1 MSASKTTAGRHQ
13 PLPSFMSKNQ
23 LQILRVR
30 HLRGPNIWTYRPVM
44 EAWLDLGELEEKPS
58 NRIPGFYERLT
69 AQLPGLMQHRCGVG
83 EIGGFLERL
92 REGTWAGHI
101 LEHICLELQTL
112 AGMATGF
119 GQTRSTSQHG
129 VYKMAFRTRQEEVGR
144 AALDAGHELL
154 MAAIED
160 RPFDVT
166 AAVARLR
173 ELNDRH
179 YLGPS
184 TAHIVDAAIDRRI
197 PHIRLNDGNLVQ
209 LGYGVRQ
216 RRIWTAETD
225 QTSAIAESIAS
236 DKQLTK
242 ELLASAGVP
251 VPEGDE
257 VDSAEEA
264 WRVAQDI
271 GLPVTVKPTDAN
283 HGRGVFTDL
292 HTREDIEKA
301 WQAADAEGSGVL
313 VEKFIEGD
321 AHRLLVVGRR
331 VVAATKGK
339 VQTVT
344 GDGRST
350 LLQLIDAQ
358 INSDPRCGD
367 EEEYPLEPLI
377 LDKEPISQLEL
388 ARQGYTGESVPPA
401 GQVVLIRRHG
411 DLAYD
416 VTNLVHPQV
425 AAAAALAARVVGL
438 DIAGIDLVTPD
449 IARPLAEQGG
459 AIIEVN
465 AGPGLLMHLKP
476 AEGQPRNVGQ
486 AIVGHLF
493 PGEDQGRI
501 AIVGITGTRH
511 TTRIARLVNWLL
523 HINGTQVGLACRDGY
538 FLGERQVDARDSAN
552 WETGQ
557 RLLINRSLEAAVFEH
572 THQAILGEGLAYDRC
587 TVGVVTDLDGLEELG
602 EYYID
607 HSDQLYKV
615 VRTQVDVVLPTGTAV
630 LNAADPRVVEMA
642 DLCDGQ
648 VIFYGPDAQLP
659 AIAAQRQAGLRSIYL
674 RERHIVLAQGQDE
687 ISAIPLDSL
696 APTKAARPE
705 MVMAAV
711 ATAWA
716 LDVKPELIGAGLR
729 TFKANLSSDH

>member
-1 MSASKTTAGRHQ
+1 
-13 PLPSFMSKNQ
+13 MSKNN
-23 LQILRVR
+23 LQILRVS
-30 HLRGPNIWTYRPVM
+30 HLRGPNIWTYRPVI
-44 EAWLDLGELEEKPS
+44 EVWLDLGALEEKPS
-58 NRIPGFYERLT
+58 NTIPGFYERLT
-69 AQLPGLMQHRCGVG
+69 ALLPGLLQHRCGVG
-83 EIGGFLERL
+83 EVGGFLERL

-119 GQTRSTSQHG
+119 GQTRGTSQHG
-129 VYKMAFRTRQEEVGR
+129 IYKMAFRTRQEEVGR
-144 AALDAGHELL
+144 AALQAGHELL
-154 MAAIED
+154 LAAIED
-160 RPFDVT
+160 RPYDLAT
-166 AAVARLR
+166 TVARLR

-184 TAHIVDAAIDRRI
+184 TAHIVEAATDRRI

-209 LGYGVRQ
+209 LGYGARQ
-216 RRIWTAETD
+216 HRIWTAETD

-242 ELLASAGVP
+242 ELLSSAGVP
-251 VPEGDE
+251 VPEGEE
-257 VDSAEEA
+257 VDSPEQA

-271 GLPVTVKPTDAN
+271 GVPVTVKPTDAN

-292 HTREDIEKA
+292 HTREDVEKA
-301 WQAADAEGSGVL
+301 WQVADAEGSGVL
-313 VEKFIEGD
+313 VEKFIEGE
-321 AHRLLVVGRR
+321 AHRLLVVGKR
-331 VVAATKGK
+331 VVAATRGK
-339 VQTVT
+339 KQTVT

-350 LLQLIDAQ
+350 VLQLIDQQ

-367 EEEYPLEPLI
+367 AEEFPLEPLI
-377 LDKEPISQLEL
+377 LDKEPIAQLEL
-388 ARQGYTGESVPPA
+388 TRQGYTGESVPPA

-416 VTNLVHPQV
+416 VTDLVHPQV

-486 AIVGHLF
+486 AIVEHLF
-493 PGEDQGRI
+493 PAEDQGRI

-538 FLGERQVDARDSAN
+538 FLGARQVDTQDSAN
-552 WETGQ
+552 WATGQ
-557 RLLINRSLEAAVFEH
+557 RLLINRSLDAAIFEH
-572 THQAILGEGLAYDRC
+572 THRAILSEGLAYDRC
-587 TVGVVTDLDGLEELG
+587 TVGVVTDLDGLEDLADFH
-602 EYYID
+602 ID
-607 HSDQLYKV
+607 DADKLYKV
-615 VRTQVDVVLPTGTAV
+615 VRTQIDVVLSTGTAV

-642 DLCDGQ
+642 ALCDGQ

-659 AIAAQRQAGLRSIYL
+659 AIAAHRAAGLRSVYL

-687 ISAIPLDSL
+687 ISEIALDTL
-696 APTKAARPE
+696 TPAKAAKPE

-711 ATAWA
+711 AAAWA
-716 LDVKPELIGAGLR
+716 LDVRPELIGAGLR
-729 TFKANLSSDH
+729 TFKANLPNDH

>member
-1 MSASKTTAGRHQ
+1 HDVA
-13 PLPSFMSKNQ
+13 
-23 LQILRVR
+23 
-30 HLRGPNIWTYRPVM
+30 
-44 EAWLDLGELEEKPS
+44 
-58 NRIPGFYERLT
+58 
-69 AQLPGLMQHRCGVG
+69 
-83 EIGGFLERL
+83 
-92 REGTWAGHI
+92 
-101 LEHICLELQTL
+101 
-112 AGMATGF
+112 AT
-119 GQTRSTSQHG
+119 
-129 VYKMAFRTRQEEVGR
+129 
-144 AALDAGHELL
+144 
-154 MAAIED
+154 
-160 RPFDVT
+160 
-166 AAVARLR
+166 VARLR
-173 ELNDRH
+173 ELSDRH

-184 TAHIVDAAIDRRI
+184 TAHIVEAATDRRI

-209 LGYGVRQ
+209 LGYGARQ

-236 DKQLTK
+236 DKQMTK

-251 VPEGDE
+251 VPEGEE
-257 VDSAEEA
+257 VDGPEQA

-292 HTREDIEKA
+292 RTREDIEKA
-301 WQAADAEGSGVL
+301 WHAADAEGSGVL

-339 VQTVT
+339 MQTVT
-344 GDGRST
+344 GDGHAT
-350 LLQLIDAQ
+350 ILQLIDAQ
-358 INSDPRCGD
+358 INSDPRCG
-367 EEEYPLEPLI
+367 EEEEFPLEPLI

-388 ARQGYTGESVPPA
+388 ARQGYTGASVPPA

-416 VTNLVHPQV
+416 VTDLVHPQV

-449 IARPLAEQGG
+449 IARPLTEQGG

-476 AEGQPRNVGQ
+476 AEGQPRNVGR
-486 AIVGHLF
+486 AIVEHLF
-493 PGEDQGRI
+493 PGENQGRI

-538 FLGERQVDARDSAN
+538 FLGERQVDAQDCAN
-552 WETGQ
+552 WATGQ

-572 THQAILGEGLAYDRC
+572 THRAILAEGLAYDRC
-587 TVGVVTDLDGLEELG
+587 TVGVVTDLDGHEDLAEF
-602 EYYID
+602 YID

-642 DLCDGQ
+642 ELCDGQ

-659 AIAAQRQAGLRSIYL
+659 AIAAQRQAGLRSVYL
-674 RERHIVLAQGQDE
+674 RERHIVLAQGQEE

-696 APTKAARPE
+696 APTKAAKPE

-711 ATAWA
+711 AAAWA

-729 TFKANLSSDH
+729 TFKANLPNDH